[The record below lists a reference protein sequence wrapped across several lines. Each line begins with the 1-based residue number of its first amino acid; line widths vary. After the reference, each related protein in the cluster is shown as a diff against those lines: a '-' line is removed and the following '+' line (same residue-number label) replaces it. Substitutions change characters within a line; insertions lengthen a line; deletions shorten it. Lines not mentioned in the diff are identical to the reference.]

1 MATEI
6 IPFKEPRALAGLAA
20 KLPAVFLPD
29 EKAAERFFGFFTA
42 HIRNRNTRRA
52 YYKAA
57 CRFADWCESR
67 GLLDLAH
74 MKPPHVAVYIEW
86 LGAGGAGGRGA
97 VQADGETTPG
107 GAADAV

>member
-1 MATEI
+1 MNAEI
-6 IPFKEPRALAGLAA
+6 IPFKEPRSLAGLAA

-57 CRFADWCESR
+57 SRFADWLR
-67 GLLDLAH
+67 
-74 MKPPHVAVYIEW
+74 
-86 LGAGGAGGRGA
+86 AGDCPAWH
-97 VQADGETTPG
+97 T
-107 GAADAV
+107 